1 MRRSQSKKIAKNRDL
16 MGHSYV
22 RGRKEPA
29 RTINKDDWKITRIL
43 AKLQD
48 TKTIHRN
55 YLHFYILTVKNQKEK
70 LRNQF
75 HSRMQQKELNI

>member
-1 MRRSQSKKIAKNRDL
+1 

-55 YLHFYILTVKNQKEK
+55 YLHFYTITMQSQKEK
-70 LRNQF
+70 LKNQS
-75 HSRMQQKELNI
+75 HSPLQQKELNI